1 MEMHAF
7 ADILVIVKSMTI
19 KIDLKPEVQ
28 AGLAAQAKARG
39 VPLDTYVQSLLE
51 QMTAP
56 MQPPEIVMTAE
67 QRALAFRRWAEGF
80 PYRRT
85 SPLPDE
91 AIRRDSFY
99 SAE

>member
-1 MEMHAF
+1 MHWP
-7 ADILVIVKSMTI
+7 DILVKLKNMTI
-19 KIDLKPEVQ
+19 KVDLKPEVQ

-39 VPLDTYVQSLLE
+39 VPLDKYVQNLLE
-51 QMTAP
+51 QMAAP
-56 MQPPEIVMTAE
+56 MQPLEIAMTAE

-85 SPLPDE
+85 SPLPDD
-91 AIRRDSFY
+91 AIRRDRLY